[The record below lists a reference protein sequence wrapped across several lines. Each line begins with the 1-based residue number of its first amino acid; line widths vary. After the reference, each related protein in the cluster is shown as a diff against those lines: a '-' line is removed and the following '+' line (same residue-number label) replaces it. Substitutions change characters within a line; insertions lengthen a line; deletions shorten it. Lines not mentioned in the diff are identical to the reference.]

1 MNQETYIQTYWIPKY
16 HKRVFVTPTIAVNTN
31 NAEMGTDLTNILN
44 EYQVNNLLD
53 LKTIIKLIS
62 QASYLPRC

>member
-16 HKRVFVTPTIAVNTN
+16 QKRVFVTPTIAVNTN